1 MYWRRHW
8 LDAVTV
14 GCLKHV
20 AWLTPVDATL
30 FRKSANW
37 HGVEQH
43 LLGIAD
49 NEVSRPS
56 CRTPLRLA
64 DRINMSALHLQ
75 SLFTDEPGDRTA
87 WLRYGLVSD
96 EAARRVAQDLL
107 DVLLAAEAS
116 RPDYSLLSEFA
127 TRLKMPLA
135 LRDISVIPR
144 QARTVRIRQVKTLE
158 ARIFAMAMTDNLM
171 FASARIDALQLHQKT
186 DDARSMRTHWMWPHI
201 PQESL
206 NLLIDRIK
214 NWPNVYIK
222 TCWPGLD
229 NIENAPMLQRR
240 KRLIVQS
247 LNRNNMHTRHR
258 PLANIRAN

>member
-1 MYWRRHW
+1 
-8 LDAVTV
+8 
-14 GCLKHV
+14 
-20 AWLTPVDATL
+20 
-30 FRKSANW
+30 
-37 HGVEQH
+37 
-43 LLGIAD
+43 
-49 NEVSRPS
+49 
-56 CRTPLRLA
+56 
-64 DRINMSALHLQ
+64 MSALHLQ

-258 PLANIRAN
+258 PLANYSRKLADYSSFDSITNKRSDMLAQIFRILGRHAHAGSPGGGRSSRPTQIPGVQ